1 LPACKKFLIY
11 HSMLSKKIQKDTV
24 VSILDMF
31 SRIDFFS
38 DLDEATLN
46 RFAQMVT
53 VQHFQHEET
62 IMLAGDTRRAI
73 FFIAKGQA
81 KVFSDSKNTRN
92 SILSLLDTG
101 DFFGEIQLF
110 NENGKSF
117 ISVKA
122 EDECSVLMFKGK
134 DFINEITINHKLF
147 VAFLKETT
155 QKLNKAYMQISSLS
169 MTTIKERIKSC
180 LMQFIEERGVK
191 IPHNNGTA
199 IKLKNRPT
207 QQQLAEMSGTT
218 RETVNREL
226 SALVKNGYLELN
238 GKELFLLKEFSD

>member
-1 LPACKKFLIY
+1 MSA
-11 HSMLSKKIQKDTV
+11 KKIQKNTV
-24 VSILDMF
+24 VNMLDIF
-31 SRIDFFS
+31 RRIDFFS
-38 DLDEATLN
+38 NLDDAALN
-46 RFAQMVT
+46 RFAQIAT
-53 VQHFQHEET
+53 IQNFQHEET

-92 SILSLLDTG
+92 SILNLLDTG

-110 NENGKSF
+110 NESGKSF

-122 EDECSVLMFKGK
+122 EEECSIIIFKGK
-134 DFINEITINHKLF
+134 DFINEMANNQRLF
-147 VAFLKETT
+147 IAFLKETT
-155 QKLNKAYMQISSLS
+155 QKLNKAYMQIASLS
-169 MTTIKERIKSC
+169 MSTIKERIKYC
-180 LMQFIEERGVK
+180 IMQFIEERGIK
-191 IPHNNGTA
+191 ISHNNSAA

-226 SALVKNGYLELN
+226 SALVKNGYIELS
-238 GKELFLLKEFSD
+238 GKDLFLLKDLP

>member
-1 LPACKKFLIY
+1 M
-11 HSMLSKKIQKDTV
+11 SSKRTQKDTMV
-24 VSILDMF
+24 NMLDIF
-31 SRIDFFS
+31 RRIDFFS

-46 RFAQMVT
+46 RFAQIATM
-53 VQHFQHEET
+53 QNFQHEET

-81 KVFSDSKNTRN
+81 KVFSDSKSSRN
-92 SILSLLDTG
+92 NILNLLDTG

-110 NENGKSF
+110 NESGKSF

-122 EDECSVLMFKGK
+122 EDECSIIIFKGK
-134 DFINEITINHKLF
+134 DFITEIAGNQKLF
-147 VAFLKETT
+147 IAFLKETT

-191 IPHNNGTA
+191 IPYNNGTA
-199 IKLKNRPT
+199 VKLKNRPT

-226 SALVKNGYLELN
+226 SALVKNGYIELN
-238 GKELFLLKEFSD
+238 GKELYLLKNFSGE

>member
-1 LPACKKFLIY
+1 M
-11 HSMLSKKIQKDTV
+11 SSKKTQKDTV
-24 VSILDMF
+24 VNMLDIF
-31 SRIDFFS
+31 RRIDFFS
-38 DLDEATLN
+38 NLDEAALN
-46 RFAQMVT
+46 RFAQIAT
-53 VQHFQHEET
+53 IQNFQHEET

-81 KVFSDSKNTRN
+81 KVFSDSKNSRN
-92 SILSLLDTG
+92 SILNLLDTG

-110 NENGKSF
+110 NESGKSF

-122 EDECSVLMFKGK
+122 EEECSIIIFKGK
-134 DFINEITINHKLF
+134 DFINEMANNQKLF
-147 VAFLKETT
+147 IAFLKETT
-155 QKLNKAYMQISSLS
+155 QKLNKAYMQITSLS

-180 LMQFIEERGVK
+180 IMQFIEERGIK
-191 IPHNNGTA
+191 IPYNNGTA

-226 SALVKNGYLELN
+226 SALVKNGYIELS
-238 GKELFLLKEFSD
+238 GKDLFLLKDFPA

>member
-1 LPACKKFLIY
+1 M
-11 HSMLSKKIQKDTV
+11 SSKKTPKDSMV
-24 VSILDMF
+24 NILDMF

-46 RFAQMVT
+46 RFAQMAT
-53 VQHFQHEET
+53 VQQFQHEET
-62 IMLAGDTRRAI
+62 IMLAGDPRRAI

-81 KVFSDSKNTRN
+81 KVFSDSKHARN
-92 SILSLLDTG
+92 SILNLLDTG

-110 NENGKSF
+110 NESGKSF

-122 EDECSVLMFKGK
+122 EEECSVIMFKGK
-134 DFINEITINHKLF
+134 DFITEIMNHQKLF
-147 VAFLKETT
+147 IAFLRETT

-169 MTTIKERIKSC
+169 MSTIKERIKSC
-180 LMQFIEERGVK
+180 LMQFIEERGIKVQ
-191 IPHNNGTA
+191 HNSSSA

-226 SALVKNGYLELN
+226 SALVKNGYIELN
-238 GKELFLLKEFSD
+238 GKELYLLKDF

>member
-11 HSMLSKKIQKDTV
+11 HSMSSKKTQKDTMV
-24 VSILDMF
+24 NMLDMF

-38 DLDEATLN
+38 NLDEATLN
-46 RFAQMVT
+46 RFTQIAT

-62 IMLAGDTRRAI
+62 IMLAGDPRKAM

-81 KVFSDSKNTRN
+81 KVFSDSKNSRN

-110 NENGKSF
+110 NESGKSF

-122 EDECSVLMFKGK
+122 EEECTIIIFKGK
-134 DFINEITINHKLF
+134 DFINEIIGNQKLF
-147 VAFLKETT
+147 IAFLKETT
-155 QKLNKAYMQISSLS
+155 QKLSKAYMQISSLS
-169 MTTIKERIKSC
+169 MSTIKERIKSC
-180 LMQFIEERGVK
+180 LMQFIEERGIKVS
-191 IPHNNGTA
+191 HGSGTA

-226 SALVKNGYLELN
+226 SALVKNGYIELN
-238 GKELFLLKEFSD
+238 GKELYLLKDF

>member
-1 LPACKKFLIY
+1 MSYKKTQKNTEVN
-11 HSMLSKKIQKDTV
+11 MLDI
-24 VSILDMF
+24 F
-31 SRIDFFS
+31 RRIDFFS
-38 DLDEATLN
+38 NLDEATLN
-46 RFAQMVT
+46 KFAQIAS

-110 NENGKSF
+110 NESGKSF
-117 ISVKA
+117 ISVEA
-122 EDECSVLMFKGK
+122 EEECSIVIFKGK
-134 DFINEITINHKLF
+134 DFINEMANNQKLF
-147 VAFLKETT
+147 IAFLKETT

-169 MTTIKERIKSC
+169 MSTIKERIKSC
-180 LMQFIEERGVK
+180 LMQFIEERGIKVS
-191 IPHNNGTA
+191 HNNGTA
-199 IKLKNRPT
+199 VKLKNRPT

-226 SALVKNGYLELN
+226 SALVKNGYIELN
-238 GKELFLLKEFSD
+238 GKELFLLKDFSA